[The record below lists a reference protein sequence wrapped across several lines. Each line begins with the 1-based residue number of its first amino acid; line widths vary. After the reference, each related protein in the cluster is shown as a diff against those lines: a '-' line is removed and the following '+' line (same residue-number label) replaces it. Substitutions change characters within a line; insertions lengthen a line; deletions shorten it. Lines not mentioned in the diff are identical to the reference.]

1 MTMSAIS
8 EVANTSVTF
17 WIPTYAVEHLNFSST
32 NSSVI
37 FSIISLSTLL
47 APFIALLIYNYIIR
61 DAIKISLFMYTIS
74 AVSFFLLSIISSPYV
89 NIGVLL
95 LARLAACCASGIVW
109 SIYTESFK
117 KQQGG
122 KC

>member
-95 LARLAACCASGIVW
+95 LAILAACCASEIVW

-117 KQQGG
+117 K
-122 KC
+122 